1 MSTGIVDSTS
11 CWPLRLKLTRDPVSP
26 DVTAVVVNKC
36 KCLAEGHDEMHV
48 VEPAL
53 FIITGVVGGHA
64 SGIGHHDGRPKA
76 AGRRTDKQC

>member
-1 MSTGIVDSTS
+1 
-11 CWPLRLKLTRDPVSP
+11 
-26 DVTAVVVNKC
+26 
-36 KCLAEGHDEMHV
+36 MHV

-76 AGRRTDKQC
+76 AGEQISSAERGRSRVAAFRIRIKETTEWWVQVHHAF